1 MHSSLRIPRSVARSV
16 PQSTPQLTLQS
27 PLRLPLHLIV
37 RLTPL
42 FAATL
47 GLSAA
52 QQIHGAPTPPA
63 APAQGDAAPQG
74 ALRPGNAPRVAVTAP
89 IVSNVELVNFVFS
102 VQDKRGGFVP
112 GLKAAD
118 FRVFEDNRPQ
128 TIRFFTA
135 EEQVPLTLGLLL
147 DTSPSQGRVLSEE
160 QRLSD
165 AFFQHVLGSKDLAF
179 VLGFDV
185 DTRILQDLTASKSLL
200 RAAIDG
206 AHIGGGGVSG
216 LINPGPFPNQSSG
229 ATHLWDAIVLA
240 CHERLAPQVGRKAII
255 VITDGVDEGSHY
267 SDAEALRALLE
278 TNVILYVIVASD
290 ASFYGGYGGFSMVGG
305 GAARISKLAEASGG
319 HSFRADERNMSRA
332 FDQIASEL
340 RSQYT
345 LAYHSDRPQ
354 RDGSFRKVR
363 IELAAGQQAG
373 HKVRAR
379 RGYYALPAT
388 TP

>member
-1 MHSSLRIPRSVARSV
+1 M
-16 PQSTPQLTLQS
+16 PQATAQS
-27 PLRLPLHLIV
+27 PLHLHLII
-37 RLTPL
+37 RLTL
-42 FAATL
+42 ICAATL
-47 GLSAA
+47 GLATA

-63 APAQGDAAPQG
+63 APADATPQG
-74 ALRPGNAPRVAVTAP
+74 ALRPGNAPRGAVIAP
-89 IVSNVELVNFVFS
+89 IVSNVDLVNFVFS
-102 VQDKRGGFVP
+102 VQDQRGGFVP
-112 GLKAAD
+112 GLTATD
-118 FRVFEDNRPQ
+118 FRVSEDGRPQ
-128 TIRFFTA
+128 AIRFFTA

-165 AFFQHVLGSKDLAF
+165 AFFQHVLSSKDLAF

-229 ATHLWDAIVLA
+229 ATHLWDAIDLA
-240 CHERLAPQVGRKAII
+240 CHERLAQQVGRKAII

-319 HSFRADERNMSRA
+319 HSFRADERNMARA
-332 FDQIASEL
+332 FDQITSEL

-379 RGYYALPAT
+379 RGYYALPET

>member
-1 MHSSLRIPRSVARSV
+1 MTARRVSRFTMLPSSRIPF
-16 PQSTPQLTLQS
+16 LM
-27 PLRLPLHLIV
+27 LPLAVI
-37 RLTPL
+37 
-42 FAATL
+42 AMTL
-47 GLSAA
+47 MPARAAA
-52 QQIHGAPTPPA
+52 QQIQGAPAPSSTPAPQNA
-63 APAQGDAAPQG
+63 APTVSPI
-74 ALRPGNAPRVAVTAP
+74 AP
-89 IVSNVELVNFVFS
+89 IVSNVDLVNFVFS

-112 GLKAAD
+112 DLKATD
-118 FRVFEDNRPQ
+118 FRVFEDNRSQ

-147 DTSPSQGRVLSEE
+147 DTSPSQGRVLREE
-160 QRLSD
+160 QSLSD
-165 AFFQHVLGSKDLAF
+165 AFFQHVLTSKDLAF

-200 RAAIDG
+200 RAAVDS

-216 LINPGPFPNQSSG
+216 LINPGPFPSQSSSG
-229 ATHLWDAIVLA
+229 ATHLWDAIYLA
-240 CHERLAPQVGRKAII
+240 CHERLAQQVGRKAII

-267 SDAEALRALLE
+267 TDADALRALLE

-305 GAARISKLAEASGG
+305 GAARISKLADSSGG

-345 LAYHSDRPQ
+345 MAYRSDRPQ
-354 RDGSFRKVR
+354 RDGTFRKVR
-363 IELAAGQQAG
+363 IELAAGEQAG
-373 HKVRAR
+373 HKIRAR
-379 RGYYALPAT
+379 RGYYALPAS